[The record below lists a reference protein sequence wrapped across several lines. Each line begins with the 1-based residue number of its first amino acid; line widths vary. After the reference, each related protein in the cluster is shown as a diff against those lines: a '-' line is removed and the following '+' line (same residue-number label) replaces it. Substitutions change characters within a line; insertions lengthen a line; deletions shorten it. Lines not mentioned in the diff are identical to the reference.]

1 MSPVCSTIR
10 KSWLLLLIFQSQ
22 LLCIRGAC
30 GPPPVM
36 ANTLQPEE
44 TSGVAGDTVVYR
56 CNRTAGYYESPGK
69 SNTITCQGDDT
80 WSTLP
85 EFCERACG
93 VPEGLP
99 FATVKPEDLEKDI
112 FLPGTNVS
120 YNCRLGYIR
129 APGTSIRITCLADY
143 TWSTPS
149 QFCVLRP
156 CPHPGEPV
164 NGEIDEAKDF
174 LFGSQVTYKCN
185 DGYHLVG
192 RRPYRDCQADGTW
205 SNQVPQCEVTIC
217 AAPEQPAN
225 GAYDPVKDEYNYL
238 DAVSFRCNKD
248 FHVIGVS
255 TVSCTSNGSWS
266 ADSPTCKG
274 VSCPDP
280 GPLMNGRRESGF
292 VGPYTLNSAVTFQCN
307 DNFIMNGS
315 RSIVCNVNSQWEPE
329 IPKCLTKSCG
339 DPGNVMHATRSSSD
353 FSIGSRVSYTCQ
365 DGYLLTSSIS
375 YRECQADGTWSSADI
390 ICSVICP
397 NLNVANSRL
406 KSGMKNVYVQG
417 DTVEFECERDFALHG
432 SGSITCNNR
441 GQWEPSPPTC
451 DATSVTCQNPE
462 VANSHV
468 KSGSKSEYVP
478 HDVLEFECEEGYD
491 LTGSSNITC
500 SSRGLWEP
508 SPPECE
514 KRDQGLS
521 SGAIAGII
529 IGALAVVTGAVL
541 LWCCL
546 NQKSGKPKYE
556 TPNVQYTACNNA

>member
-1 MSPVCSTIR
+1 
-10 KSWLLLLIFQSQ
+10 FA
-22 LLCIRGAC
+22 GAC
-30 GPPPVM
+30 GPPPVI

-99 FATVKPEDLEKDI
+99 YATVKPEDLEKDI
-112 FLPGTNVS
+112 FLPGANVR
-120 YNCRLGYIR
+120 YDCRLGYIR
-129 APGTSIRITCLADY
+129 APGTNTITCLADY

-149 QFCVLRP
+149 EFCVRKS
-156 CPHPGEPV
+156 CGHPDEPV
-164 NGEIDEAKDF
+164 NGEIDSADDF
-174 LFGSQVTYKCN
+174 LFGSRVTYKCN

-205 SNQVPQCEVTIC
+205 TNQVPQCEVTIC

-280 GPLMNGRRESGF
+280 GPLQNGRRESGF

-315 RSIVCNVNSQWEPE
+315 RKIGKMHPVM
-329 IPKCLTKSCG
+329 KCIQVIIKGKVLYRGLTLCG
-339 DPGNVMHATRSSSD
+339 SVMYTTSRGKRTKVRSPA
-353 FSIGSRVSYTCQ
+353 FPIRHIIEGYMQYVSVVVYGPTIL
-365 DGYLLTSSIS
+365 DGYSVLL
-375 YRECQADGTWSSADI
+375 
-390 ICSVICP
+390 
-397 NLNVANSRL
+397 
-406 KSGMKNVYVQG
+406 
-417 DTVEFECERDFALHG
+417 
-432 SGSITCNNR
+432 
-441 GQWEPSPPTC
+441 
-451 DATSVTCQNPE
+451 
-462 VANSHV
+462 
-468 KSGSKSEYVP
+468 
-478 HDVLEFECEEGYD
+478 
-491 LTGSSNITC
+491 
-500 SSRGLWEP
+500 
-508 SPPECE
+508 
-514 KRDQGLS
+514 
-521 SGAIAGII
+521 AGI
-529 IGALAVVTGAVL
+529 TFNVL
-541 LWCCL
+541 VDRR
-546 NQKSGKPKYE
+546 
-556 TPNVQYTACNNA
+556 T